1 MSDNYGHKLNPNRK
15 MKNPLAIKGIRQ
27 TTVITNNPSTIGQ
40 NELLTVRF
48 PNLGSDDVIV
58 PGTTKLS
65 FNIRLKSE
73 NDDNRTIVN
82 NIGRAIV
89 KKITIKI
96 EGNEV
101 FSLDDADI
109 FHCYKDMW
117 LPKDQL
123 MNMVYQ
129 GYHLNK
135 DGTVADNIGKLR
147 VNAGDKVANKNDG
160 QDQAIALAYDNRFCI
175 PLDFEM
181 LRDHMPFYQ
190 SGLGDRLSY
199 ELTFNSYPK
208 VVKSTDNEA
217 SYIISGISLE
227 YEMITNENL
236 ARMIRN
242 QYQSKMAV
250 YYERVLRHRQMTLN
264 KKDTIWNINLNT
276 PARSM
281 KGILFIFV
289 DPADDGGGAN
299 FKRDTEKYY
308 NPKIKKTTITVEG
321 KPNQLYAEGLYRYQ
335 HWDEINK
342 FFGDAITEHGMH
354 VAKALNMSNVKLH
367 DFLTTKYALWLDMR
381 STDDNSLHGSGR
393 RVENGS
399 EGITIQLEREAE
411 AEGSLICYLYVIM
424 DAQLNIDK
432 GRLVNAL
439 Y

>member
-1 MSDNYGHKLNPNRK
+1 MADNYGHKLNPYRK
-15 MKNPLAIKGIRQ
+15 LKNPLAIKGIRQ
-27 TTVITNNPSTIGQ
+27 TVVVTNNPSTIGQ
-40 NELLTVRF
+40 SELLTVRF
-48 PNLGSDDVIV
+48 PNLGADDVIV
-58 PGTTKLS
+58 PGTAKLAFS
-65 FNIRLKSE
+65 LRLNSDD
-73 NDDNRTIVN
+73 DDNRTIVN

-101 FSLDDADI
+101 FSLDDADV
-109 FHCYKDMW
+109 FHCYRDMW
-117 LPKDQL
+117 LARDQL

-135 DGTVADNIGKLR
+135 DGTVGDNIGKLR
-147 VNAGDKVANKNDG
+147 VNAADKATGENDG
-160 QDQAIALAYDNRFCI
+160 QDQAIALAYNNRFCI

-199 ELTFNSYPK
+199 ELTFNNFSR
-208 VVKSTDNEA
+208 VIKSTDNNA
-217 SYIISGISLE
+217 SYVIGGISLE
-227 YEMITNENL
+227 YEMVTNKEL

-242 QYQSKMAV
+242 QYQSQTAV

-289 DPADDGGGAN
+289 DPSDNGGGAD

-321 KPNQLYAEGLYRYQ
+321 KPNQLYAHGLYRYQ

-342 FFGDAITEHGMH
+342 YFGDAVTEHGIH
-354 VAKALNMSNVKLH
+354 VAKALNLSNVKLH
-367 DFLTTKYALWLDMR
+367 DFLTTKYALWLDLR

-399 EGITIQLEREAE
+399 EGITIQLERAAE
-411 AEGSLICYLYVIM
+411 TPGELICYLYVIS
-424 DAQLNIDK
+424 DAQLNIDN
-432 GRLVNAL
+432 GRLVAAL